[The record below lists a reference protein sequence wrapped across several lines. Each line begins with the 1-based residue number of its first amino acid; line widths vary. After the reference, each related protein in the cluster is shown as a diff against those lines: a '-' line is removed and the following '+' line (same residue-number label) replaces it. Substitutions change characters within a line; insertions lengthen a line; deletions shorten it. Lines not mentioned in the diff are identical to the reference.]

1 MSLTAFF
8 ISLGVGQLLY
18 GPVSDMVG
26 RKPPL
31 YFGLG
36 LFALASIGCALAT
49 DIQTLIALRFVQGL
63 APRPAWRFRARWCAT
78 CTPATMP
85 RG

>member
-49 DIQTLIALRFVQGL
+49 SIEMLIALRFVQGL
-63 APRPAWRFRARWCAT
+63 GAAAGMAIRAPWCAT
-78 CTPATMP
+78 CTPAPTR